1 MTKLFFA
8 YMLLF
13 IELRLSS
20 MSKVSFDLPASLSES
35 LSDLRKS
42 AGLKQSDI
50 AKKMGA
56 DTSRVSRIET
66 GEIMPTDS
74 EVLSYC
80 NAVGTL
86 ESNSYLNFLQ
96 QDWEILRRPLYNH
109 PERDSLYLAE
119 QSLQLLNMFREDDE
133 HPQVLLSEA
142 AMHETAIRQA
152 AEYLESTKHTVAYIG
167 DIGVGKTTAICKQ
180 TELFLN
186 KQINKQS
193 ELILEVGAGGTTV
206 CEVRILKGLEYAI
219 HVEPLLDSEV
229 YKLTSDFCSGF
240 ENTENISDKE
250 QQIKGVSREIER
262 ALRNMSGLTRKQK
275 KMPDGK
281 PKTIDPLKELANNCS
296 NLDELC
302 SEFNIHLSLPSRTC
316 RKVSYDSS
324 LGISELEWLQE
335 NFKKINNGRHP
346 NFSIPRR
353 IDITVPYSPLKNIV
367 NYEVEIV
374 DTKGI
379 DATSIRQ
386 DLISFLGDVRTIS
399 LLCTPFNQAPN
410 TSVQALIEHI
420 LKTNQSKYVND
431 KLCLLVLPQKDEA
444 LAMKDDTG
452 ENAESAEVGYM
463 MKYEQVEKALQ
474 NIGVQ
479 EEMSI
484 YFFNSMSDD
493 ANALTEQISSQ
504 IKRLRTSKEEQIKN
518 VSKAIDYLI
527 DNKKKIHVQNA
538 KKEVSK
544 RLKDFMSDNSI
555 LPDDDW
561 IIHKSFLYA
570 LLTSHARSV
579 WASMRRDGEWGN
591 LDIYLMLGIGAS
603 ESANKCVKNFSARIS
618 PLFQDILKDKELEPA
633 HQFVEQLRENLEF
646 DWLQKF
652 VVSSQQIGSQLF
664 RPVLENNSIWFE
676 CSDIYGKGQAFRQ
689 EVYNKFNNWFEG
701 DRQKHLY
708 DLLKTRI
715 AESWQTEV
723 LNQLNKL
730 TE

>member
-1 MTKLFFA
+1 
-8 YMLLF
+8 MLLS

-20 MSKVSFDLPASLSES
+20 MSKVSFDLPANLSES
-35 LSDLRKS
+35 LCDLRKS
-42 AGLKQSDI
+42 AGLKQSDV
-50 AKKMGA
+50 AKKMGV

-66 GEIMPTDS
+66 GEITPTES
-74 EVLSYC
+74 EVLGYC
-80 NAVGTL
+80 NAVGTS
-86 ESNSYLNFLQ
+86 ESNNYLNFLE

-109 PERDSLYLAE
+109 PDRDSLYLAE

-133 HPQVLLSEA
+133 HPQVLLNEATMHEA
-142 AMHETAIRQA
+142 AILQA

-180 TELFLN
+180 TELFFN

-193 ELILEVGAGGTTV
+193 EFILEVGAGGTTV

-240 ENTENISDKE
+240 ENTENVSDKE
-250 QQIKGVSREIER
+250 QQTKGVSREIER

-281 PKTIDPLKELANNCS
+281 IKTIDPLKELANNYS
-296 NLDELC
+296 SLDELC
-302 SEFNIHLSLPSRTC
+302 SEFNIHLSLPSRTF
-316 RKVSYDSS
+316 RKVSYDTS
-324 LGISELEWLQE
+324 LGISELEWLKE

-346 NFSIPRR
+346 DFSIPRR
-353 IDITVPYSPLKNIV
+353 IDVTVPYSPLKNIV

-379 DATSIRQ
+379 DETSIRP

-399 LLCTPFNQAPN
+399 LLCTSFNQAPN
-410 TSVQALIEHI
+410 TSVQALVEHI

-431 KLCLLVLPQKDEA
+431 KLCLLVLPKQDEA

-452 ENAESAEVGYM
+452 ENAESDEDGYM
-463 MKYEQVEKALQ
+463 MKQEQVEKALQ
-474 NIGVQ
+474 NIGIK

-493 ANALTEQISSQ
+493 ANALTEQINNQ
-504 IKRLRTSKEEQIKN
+504 IKKLRSGKEEQIRN

-527 DNKKKIHVQNA
+527 DNKKEIHVQNA

-544 RLKDFMSDNSI
+544 RLKNFMSDNSN
-555 LPDDDW
+555 LLDYDLM
-561 IIHKSFLYA
+561 IHRNYLYA
-570 LLTSHARSV
+570 LQNSHARSV
-579 WASMRRDGEWGN
+579 WASMRRDGDWGN
-591 LDIYLMLGIGAS
+591 LDIYLMIGIGAR
-603 ESANKCVKNFSARIS
+603 ESASKCVKNFSARIL
-618 PLFQDILKDKELEPA
+618 PLFQDILKDQELEPA

-652 VVSSQQIGSQLF
+652 VISSQQIGSQIF
-664 RPVLENNSIWFE
+664 RPVLESNTIWFK
-676 CSDIYGKGQAFRQ
+676 CSEIYGKGQAFRK
-689 EVYNKFNNWFEG
+689 EVYKEFENWFK
-701 DRQKHLY
+701 DDSQKHLY
-708 DLLKTRI
+708 DLLKARI
-715 AESWQTEV
+715 DQSWQTEV
-723 LNQLNKL
+723 SDQLNKL